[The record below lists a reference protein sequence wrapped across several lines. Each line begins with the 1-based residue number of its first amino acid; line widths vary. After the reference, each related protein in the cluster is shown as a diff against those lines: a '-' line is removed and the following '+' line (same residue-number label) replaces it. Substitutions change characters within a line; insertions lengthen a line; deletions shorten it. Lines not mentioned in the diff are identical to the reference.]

1 MSDPVYNV
9 QIELLC
15 YYNINYQFSFSLQ
28 RIGPIW
34 RQSMIS
40 KDSVYII
47 LCYIM
52 LYIIS
57 YYIIIIFRD
66 SPVHAV
72 WHLGRTVTVT
82 STGLD
87 SRPVISIMSPSPN
100 TYTGLFN
107 LNANTVVPI
116 RLAWFFSPLPIWPY
130 QKGTSVVGFLVS
142 KFCSFNNNL
151 KDHLCVDVTPINNK

>member
-1 MSDPVYNV
+1 MYFSLIDSASCVISEIIRLWQGIHQKESYLQMSDPVYNV

-47 LCYIM
+47 LHYII
-52 LYIIS
+52 LYIIF

-87 SRPVISIMSPSPN
+87 SRPVISIMSPSICL
-100 TYTGLFN
+100 TSSKSQC
-107 LNANTVVPI
+107 
-116 RLAWFFSPLPIWPY
+116 FFINIHQWWPP
-130 QKGTSVVGFLVS
+130 SS
-142 KFCSFNNNL
+142 SSA
-151 KDHLCVDVTPINNK
+151 PA